1 MARRRAAARRLR
13 RVNDACGAWVSAINV
28 GCRAPLIVN
37 STMKNWF
44 VIANASRARV
54 LEEGSRA
61 GRYVHVADL
70 VHPQSRQKGIALA
83 GDRPGH
89 AHAEGAG
96 FAGTSFAPHTDPRER
111 ERDRFAQEVARLLDQ
126 GIADGRCAG
135 LVLAASSPFLGHLK
149 THLGAQA
156 KKAIVRTLDADYTA
170 LSDRELSERL
180 TAGQVEP

>member
-1 MARRRAAARRLR
+1 
-13 RVNDACGAWVSAINV
+13 
-28 GCRAPLIVN
+28 
-37 STMKNWF
+37 MKNWF

-54 LEEGSRA
+54 LEEGSRP
-61 GRYVHVADL
+61 GRYTHVADL

-111 ERDRFAQEVARLLDQ
+111 ERDRFALEVAQLLDQ
-126 GIADGRCAG
+126 GVADGRCAG

-149 THLGAQA
+149 NHLGAQA
-156 KKAIVRTLDADYTA
+156 RKAVVRTLDADYTA
-170 LSDRELSERL
+170 LTDRELGERL
-180 TAGQVEP
+180 AAGEVDR